1 MKGVHV
7 DLVVVEPE
15 RPAGRSL
22 VEGLAGA
29 DARLRPVA
37 SVEAAL
43 ELLDREPPHAVLLD
57 FDALGGAGFTELV
70 RRFDDIP
77 VLVAGRGGAKQAVEA
92 IRSGARDFLE
102 CPIDPAEL
110 ALALDKILASPH
122 TDEHARDSSVDFGLL
137 GTSKRMQQVYDVIR
151 RVAATDATALVR
163 GESGT
168 GKELVARALH
178 RNGTR
183 SAGPFVKVHCAGLPE
198 TLLESELFGYE
209 RGAFTGA
216 TGRKPGRVEIAEGG
230 TLFFDEVGDVAPA
243 VQVKLLRL
251 LQDRQYERL
260 GGTTMRAADVRFI
273 AATHRD
279 LEHMV
284 KKGEFREDLFYRLN
298 VVPIW
303 LPPLRARR
311 TDVAELAVHFCA
323 RFATAHSK
331 RVALSQAALAAL
343 GAERWPGNV
352 RQLQNFVERL
362 VVLSDSPVIEPA
374 DVARELAPSGAFATD
389 GSAPPTDGALTP
401 SLSIVS
407 RTGPI
412 VPLDATLRAAE
423 RAAIERALR
432 HVKGNRALA
441 ARLLGVGRATLY
453 KKIAELGIED

>member
-1 MKGVHV
+1 VHL
-7 DLVVVEPE
+7 DLTVIEPE
-15 RPAGRSL
+15 RPEAESL
-22 VEGLAGA
+22 VATLSGGE
-29 DARLRPVA
+29 ARLRAVA
-37 SVEAAL
+37 SIEVAL
-43 ELLDREPPHAVLLD
+43 ELAGRDPPDAVLLD
-57 FDALGGAGFTELV
+57 VDALAGASLADVV
-70 RRFDDIP
+70 RRFDDVSVI
-77 VLVAGRGGAKQAVEA
+77 VVGGGGAKQAVEA
-92 IRSGARDFLE
+92 IRAGARDFLE
-102 CPIDPAEL
+102 RPVDPAEL
-110 ALALDKILASPH
+110 AHALDKLLASPAE
-122 TDEHARDSSVDFGLL
+122 DEHAARDPSAAFGLL
-137 GTSKRMQQVYDVIR
+137 GTSKPMQQVYDVVR
-151 RVAATDATALVR
+151 RVAATDATALIR

-178 RNGTR
+178 RNGAR
-183 SAGPFVKVHCAGLPE
+183 ASGPFVKVHCAGLPE

-216 TGRKPGRVEIAEGG
+216 TCRKPGRVEIAEGG
-230 TLFFDEVGDVAPA
+230 TLFFDEIGDIAPP

-260 GGTTMRAADVRFI
+260 GGATMLAADVRFI

-311 TDVAELAVHFCA
+311 ADVAELAVHFCA
-323 RFATAHSK
+323 TFASAHSK
-331 RVALSQAALAAL
+331 NVVLTDAAIAAL

-362 VVLSDSPVIEPA
+362 VVLADSPVIEPA
-374 DVARELAPSGAFATD
+374 DIARELAPSGAFATD
-389 GSAPPTDGALTP
+389 GSVAPQGAGLTP

-407 RTGPI
+407 RTGPV

-453 KKIAELGIED
+453 KKIAELGIGD